1 MKKILFILLTITVLG
16 TSYYILK
23 KEKPNQTSKSNSRK
37 EQIKKQLKAMT
48 LDEKIAQMLIIYYSS
63 TNYDETLEKTI
74 KEVKPGGF
82 ILMNDNIST
91 YQNTL
96 NLVKNMQKDST
107 IPMIIS
113 IDQEGGPVQRL
124 QKITDIE
131 VTSIPSMYDL
141 GKTNDKNL
149 AYNVGKIMA
158 QQLKTLGINLD
169 FAPVVDIYSNKDNKL
184 IANRSF
190 GSDSEE
196 VTTMALALKQGL
208 EDNNVNTC
216 LKHFPGH
223 GDTDIDSHYNL
234 PVINKDYNELSKLE
248 LIPYYKAIK
257 NNTNMIMIGHIA
269 LPKITNDN
277 TPASLSKKII
287 TNILKDKLN
296 YKGLVITDALNMK
309 ALTDN
314 YSDKE
319 IYTMAINAGVDL
331 LLMPNGSR
339 KAIEYIKE
347 SIKEKKITEEMINT
361 SVTKILTYKY
371 NHLKEEYLDFSYLN
385 KEEYNEILTQIKPP

>member
-1 MKKILFILLTITVLG
+1 MKKLLFILLTITILG
-16 TSYYILK
+16 TSYYFLSQ
-23 KEKPNQTSKSNSRK
+23 EKPKQDKSNSIEERV
-37 EQIKKQLKAMT
+37 KKQLKKMT

-63 TNYDETLEKTI
+63 PTYDETLKQTI

-96 NLVKNMQKDST
+96 NLVKSMQKDSK

-113 IDQEGGPVQRL
+113 IDQEGGIVQRL

-131 VTSIPSMYDL
+131 VTNIPSMLAL

-169 FAPVVDIYSNKDNKL
+169 FAPVVDIYSNKDNKV

-190 GSDSEE
+190 GSNSEE

-223 GDTDIDSHYNL
+223 GDTAVDSHYNL
-234 PVINKDYNELSKLE
+234 PVINKDYNDISKIE

-269 LPKITNDN
+269 LPKITKDN
-277 TPASLSKKII
+277 TPASLSKEII
-287 TNILKDKLN
+287 TNLLKTKLK
-296 YKGLVITDALNMK
+296 YQGLVITDALNMK

-339 KAIEYIKE
+339 KAIEYIKQ
-347 SIKEKKITEEMINT
+347 SIKEKKITEQMINT

-371 NHLKEEYLDFSYLN
+371 NHVKEEYLDSSYLN
-385 KEEYNEILTQIKPP
+385 KEEYHEILNQIKNP

>member
-1 MKKILFILLTITVLG
+1 MKKLLFIILTITILG
-16 TSYYILK
+16 TSYYFLSR
-23 KEKPNQTSKSNSRK
+23 EKPKQATSNSIEEK
-37 EQIKKQLKAMT
+37 IKKQLKKMT

-63 TNYDETLEKTI
+63 TTYDETLEQTI

-96 NLVKNMQKDST
+96 NLVKSMQKDSK

-113 IDQEGGPVQRL
+113 IDQEGGIVQRL

-131 VTSIPSMYDL
+131 VTNIPSMLAL

-169 FAPVVDIYSNKDNKL
+169 FAPVVDIYSNKDNKV

-190 GSDSEE
+190 GSNSEE

-223 GDTDIDSHYNL
+223 GDTAVDSHYNL
-234 PVINKDYNELSKLE
+234 PVINKDYNDLSKVE

-269 LPKITNDN
+269 LPKITKDN
-277 TPASLSKKII
+277 TPASLSKEII
-287 TNILKDKLN
+287 TNLLKTKLK
-296 YKGLVITDALNMK
+296 YQGLVITDALNMK

-347 SIKEKKITEEMINT
+347 SIKEKKITEQMINT

-371 NHLKEEYLDFSYLN
+371 NHVKEEYLDSSYLN
-385 KEEYNEILTQIKPP
+385 KEEYNKILNQIKNP

>member
-1 MKKILFILLTITVLG
+1 
-16 TSYYILK
+16 
-23 KEKPNQTSKSNSRK
+23 
-37 EQIKKQLKAMT
+37 
-48 LDEKIAQMLIIYYSS
+48 
-63 TNYDETLEKTI
+63 
-74 KEVKPGGF
+74 
-82 ILMNDNIST
+82 
-91 YQNTL
+91 
-96 NLVKNMQKDST
+96 
-107 IPMIIS
+107 
-113 IDQEGGPVQRL
+113 
-124 QKITDIE
+124 
-131 VTSIPSMYDL
+131 
-141 GKTNDKNL
+141 
-149 AYNVGKIMA
+149 MA

-169 FAPVVDIYSNKDNKL
+169 FAPVVDIYSNKDNKV

-190 GSDSEE
+190 GSNSEE

-223 GDTDIDSHYNL
+223 GDTAVDSHYNL
-234 PVINKDYNELSKLE
+234 PVINKDYNDLSKVE

-269 LPKITNDN
+269 LPKITKDN
-277 TPASLSKKII
+277 TPASLSKEII
-287 TNILKDKLN
+287 TNLLKTKLK
-296 YKGLVITDALNMK
+296 YQGLVITDALNMK

-347 SIKEKKITEEMINT
+347 SIKEKKITEQMINT

-371 NHLKEEYLDFSYLN
+371 NHVKEEYLDSSYLN
-385 KEEYNEILTQIKPP
+385 KEEYNKILNQIKNP

>member
-1 MKKILFILLTITVLG
+1 MKKLLFIILTITILG
-16 TSYYILK
+16 TSYYFLSQ
-23 KEKPNQTSKSNSRK
+23 EKPKQVTSNSIEEK
-37 EQIKKQLKAMT
+37 IKKQLKKMT

-63 TNYDETLEKTI
+63 TTYDKTLEQTI

-96 NLVKNMQKDST
+96 NLVKSMQKDSKV
-107 IPMIIS
+107 PMIIS
-113 IDQEGGPVQRL
+113 IDQEGGIVQRL

-131 VTSIPSMYDL
+131 VTNIPSMLAL

-169 FAPVVDIYSNKDNKL
+169 FAPVVDIYSNKDNKV

-190 GSDSEE
+190 GSNSEE

-223 GDTDIDSHYNL
+223 GDTAVDSHYNL
-234 PVINKDYNELSKLE
+234 PVINKDYNDLSKVE

-269 LPKITNDN
+269 LPKITKDN
-277 TPASLSKKII
+277 TPASLSKEII
-287 TNILKDKLN
+287 TNLLKTKLK
-296 YKGLVITDALNMK
+296 YQGLVITDALNMK

-371 NHLKEEYLDFSYLN
+371 NHVKEEYLDSSYLN
-385 KEEYNEILTQIKPP
+385 KEEYNKILNQIKNP

>member
-1 MKKILFILLTITVLG
+1 MKKLLFIILTITILG
-16 TSYYILK
+16 TSYYFLSR
-23 KEKPNQTSKSNSRK
+23 EKPKQATSNSIEEK
-37 EQIKKQLKAMT
+37 IKKQLKKMT

-63 TNYDETLEKTI
+63 TTYDETLEQTI

-96 NLVKNMQKDST
+96 NLVKSMQKDSK

-113 IDQEGGPVQRL
+113 IDQEGGIVQRL

-131 VTSIPSMYDL
+131 VTNIPSMLAL

-169 FAPVVDIYSNKDNKL
+169 FAPVVDIYSNKDNKV

-190 GSDSEE
+190 GSNSEE

-223 GDTDIDSHYNL
+223 GDTAVDSHYNL
-234 PVINKDYNELSKLE
+234 PVINKDYNDLSKVE

-269 LPKITNDN
+269 LPKITKDN
-277 TPASLSKKII
+277 TPASLSKEII
-287 TNILKDKLN
+287 TNLLKTKLK
-296 YKGLVITDALNMK
+296 YQGLVITDALNMK

-347 SIKEKKITEEMINT
+347 SIKEKKITEQKINT

-371 NHLKEEYLDFSYLN
+371 NHVKEEYLDSSYLN
-385 KEEYNEILTQIKPP
+385 KEEYNKILNQIKNP

>member
-1 MKKILFILLTITVLG
+1 MKKLLFIILTITILG
-16 TSYYILK
+16 TSYYFLSQ
-23 KEKPNQTSKSNSRK
+23 EKPKQVTSNSIEEK
-37 EQIKKQLKAMT
+37 IKKQLKKMT

-63 TNYDETLEKTI
+63 TTYDKTLEQTI

-96 NLVKNMQKDST
+96 NLVKSMQKDSKV
-107 IPMIIS
+107 PMIIS
-113 IDQEGGPVQRL
+113 IDQEGGIVQRL

-131 VTSIPSMYDL
+131 VTNIPSMLAL

-169 FAPVVDIYSNKDNKL
+169 FAPVVDIYSNKDNKV

-190 GSDSEE
+190 GSNSEE

-223 GDTDIDSHYNL
+223 GDTAVDSHYNL
-234 PVINKDYNELSKLE
+234 PVINKDYNDLSKVE

-269 LPKITNDN
+269 LPKITKDN
-277 TPASLSKKII
+277 TPASLSKEII
-287 TNILKDKLN
+287 TNLLKTKLK
-296 YKGLVITDALNMK
+296 YQGLVITDALNMK

-347 SIKEKKITEEMINT
+347 SIKEKKITEQMINT

-371 NHLKEEYLDFSYLN
+371 NHVKEEYLDSSYLN
-385 KEEYNEILTQIKPP
+385 KEEYNKILNQIKNP

>member
-1 MKKILFILLTITVLG
+1 MKKLLFIILTITILG
-16 TSYYILK
+16 TSYYFLSR
-23 KEKPNQTSKSNSRK
+23 EKPKQATSNSIEEK
-37 EQIKKQLKAMT
+37 IKKQLKKMT

-63 TNYDETLEKTI
+63 TTYDETLEQTI

-96 NLVKNMQKDST
+96 NLVKSMQKDSK

-113 IDQEGGPVQRL
+113 IDQEGGIVQRL

-131 VTSIPSMYDL
+131 ATNIPSMLTL

-169 FAPVVDIYSNKDNKL
+169 FAPVVDIYSNKDNKV

-190 GSDSEE
+190 GSNSEE

-223 GDTDIDSHYNL
+223 GDTAVDSHYNL
-234 PVINKDYNELSKLE
+234 PVINKDYNDLSKVE

-269 LPKITNDN
+269 LPKITKDN
-277 TPASLSKKII
+277 TPASLSKEII
-287 TNILKDKLN
+287 TNLLKTKLK
-296 YKGLVITDALNMK
+296 YQGLVITDALNMK

-371 NHLKEEYLDFSYLN
+371 NHVKEEYLDSSYLN
-385 KEEYNEILTQIKPP
+385 KEEYNKILNQIKNP

>member
-1 MKKILFILLTITVLG
+1 MKKLLFIILTITILG
-16 TSYYILK
+16 TSYYFLSQK
-23 KEKPNQTSKSNSRK
+23 KPKQAASNSIEEK
-37 EQIKKQLKAMT
+37 IKKQLKKMT

-63 TNYDETLEKTI
+63 TTYDETLEQTI

-96 NLVKNMQKDST
+96 NLVKSMQKDSK

-113 IDQEGGPVQRL
+113 IDQEGGIVQRL

-131 VTSIPSMYDL
+131 VTNIPSMLAL

-169 FAPVVDIYSNKDNKL
+169 FAPVVDIYSNKDNKV

-190 GSDSEE
+190 GSNSEE

-223 GDTDIDSHYNL
+223 GDTTVDSHYNL
-234 PVINKDYNELSKLE
+234 PVINKDYNDLSKVE

-269 LPKITNDN
+269 LPKITKDN
-277 TPASLSKKII
+277 TPASLSKEII
-287 TNILKDKLN
+287 TNLLKTKLK
-296 YKGLVITDALNMK
+296 YQGLVITDALNMK

-347 SIKEKKITEEMINT
+347 SIKEKKITEQMINT

-371 NHLKEEYLDFSYLN
+371 NHVKEEYLDSSYLN
-385 KEEYNEILTQIKPP
+385 KEEYNKILNQIKNP

>member
-1 MKKILFILLTITVLG
+1 MKKLLFIILTITILG
-16 TSYYILK
+16 TSYYFLSQ
-23 KEKPNQTSKSNSRK
+23 EKPKQVTSNSIEEK
-37 EQIKKQLKAMT
+37 IKKQLKKMT

-63 TNYDETLEKTI
+63 TTYDETLEQTI

-96 NLVKNMQKDST
+96 NLVKSMQKDSK

-113 IDQEGGPVQRL
+113 IDQEGGIVQRL

-131 VTSIPSMYDL
+131 VTNIPSMLTL

-169 FAPVVDIYSNKDNKL
+169 FAPVVDIYNNKDNKV

-190 GSDSEE
+190 GSNSEE
-196 VTTMALALKQGL
+196 VTTMALALKKGL

-223 GDTDIDSHYNL
+223 GDTAVDSHYNL
-234 PVINKDYNELSKLE
+234 PVINKDYNDLSKVE

-269 LPKITNDN
+269 LPKITKDN
-277 TPASLSKKII
+277 TPASLSKEII
-287 TNILKDKLN
+287 TNLLKTKLK
-296 YKGLVITDALNMK
+296 YQGLVITDALNMK

-319 IYTMAINAGVDL
+319 IYTMAINAGVEL

-347 SIKEKKITEEMINT
+347 SIKEKKITEQMINT

-371 NHLKEEYLDFSYLN
+371 NHVKEEYLDFSYLN
-385 KEEYNEILTQIKPP
+385 KEEYNEILTQITP

>member
-1 MKKILFILLTITVLG
+1 MKKLLFIILTITILG
-16 TSYYILK
+16 TSYYFLSQK
-23 KEKPNQTSKSNSRK
+23 KPKQAASNSIEEK
-37 EQIKKQLKAMT
+37 IKKQLKKMT

-63 TNYDETLEKTI
+63 TTYDEILEQTI

-96 NLVKNMQKDST
+96 NLVKSMQKDSK

-113 IDQEGGPVQRL
+113 IDQEGGIVQRL

-131 VTSIPSMYDL
+131 VTNIPSMLTL

-169 FAPVVDIYSNKDNKL
+169 FAPVVDIYSNKDNKV

-190 GSDSEE
+190 GSNSEE

-223 GDTDIDSHYNL
+223 GDTTVDSHYNL
-234 PVINKDYNELSKLE
+234 PVINKDYNDLSKVE

-269 LPKITNDN
+269 LPKITKDN
-277 TPASLSKKII
+277 TPASLSKEII
-287 TNILKDKLN
+287 TNLLKTKLK
-296 YKGLVITDALNMK
+296 YQGLVITDALNMK

-347 SIKEKKITEEMINT
+347 SIKEKKITEQMINT

-371 NHLKEEYLDFSYLN
+371 NHLKEEYLDSSYLN
-385 KEEYNEILTQIKPP
+385 KEEYNKILNQIKNP

>member
-1 MKKILFILLTITVLG
+1 MKKLLFIILTITILG
-16 TSYYILK
+16 TSYYFLSQK
-23 KEKPNQTSKSNSRK
+23 KPKQAASNSIEEK
-37 EQIKKQLKAMT
+37 IKKQLKKMT

-63 TNYDETLEKTI
+63 TTYDEILEQTI

-96 NLVKNMQKDST
+96 NLVKSMQKDSK

-113 IDQEGGPVQRL
+113 IDQEGGIVQRL

-131 VTSIPSMYDL
+131 VTNIPSMLTL

-169 FAPVVDIYSNKDNKL
+169 FAPVVDIYSNKDNKV

-190 GSDSEE
+190 GSNSEE

-223 GDTDIDSHYNL
+223 GDTAVDSHYNL
-234 PVINKDYNELSKLE
+234 PVINKDYNDLSKVE

-269 LPKITNDN
+269 LPKITKDN
-277 TPASLSKKII
+277 TPASLSKEII
-287 TNILKDKLN
+287 TNLLKTKLK
-296 YKGLVITDALNMK
+296 YQGLVITDALNMK

-347 SIKEKKITEEMINT
+347 SIKEKKITEQMINT

-371 NHLKEEYLDFSYLN
+371 NHVKEEYLDSSYLN
-385 KEEYNEILTQIKPP
+385 KEEYNKILNQIKNP

>member
-1 MKKILFILLTITVLG
+1 MKKLLFILLTIIILG
-16 TSYYILK
+16 TSYYFLNQ
-23 KEKPNQTSKSNSRK
+23 EKPKQDKSNSIEEK
-37 EQIKKQLKAMT
+37 IKNKLKAMT

-63 TNYDETLEKTI
+63 PTYDETLEQTI

-96 NLVKNMQKDST
+96 NFVKSMQKDSK

-113 IDQEGGPVQRL
+113 IDQEGGIVQRL

-131 VTSIPSMYDL
+131 VTNIPSMLAL

-169 FAPVVDIYSNKDNKL
+169 FAPVVDIYSNKDNKV

-190 GSDSEE
+190 GSNSEE

-223 GDTDIDSHYNL
+223 GDTAVDSHYNL
-234 PVINKDYNELSKLE
+234 PVINKDYNDLSKVE

-277 TPASLSKKII
+277 TPTSLSKEII
-287 TNILKDKLN
+287 TNLLKTKLK
-296 YKGLVITDALNMK
+296 YQGLVITDALNMK

-339 KAIEYIKE
+339 KAIEYIKQ

-371 NHLKEEYLDFSYLN
+371 NHVKEEYLDSSYLN
-385 KEEYNEILTQIKPP
+385 KEEYNEILNQIKTP

>member
-1 MKKILFILLTITVLG
+1 MKKLLFILLTIIILG
-16 TSYYILK
+16 TSYYFLNQ
-23 KEKPNQTSKSNSRK
+23 EKPKQDKSNSIEEK
-37 EQIKKQLKAMT
+37 IKNKLKAMT

-63 TNYDETLEKTI
+63 PTYDETLEQTI

-96 NLVKNMQKDST
+96 NFVKSMQKDSK

-113 IDQEGGPVQRL
+113 IDQEGGIVQRL

-131 VTSIPSMYDL
+131 VTNIPSMLAL

-169 FAPVVDIYSNKDNKL
+169 FAPVVDIYSNKDNKV

-190 GSDSEE
+190 GSNSEE

-223 GDTDIDSHYNL
+223 GDTAVDSHYNL
-234 PVINKDYNELSKLE
+234 PVINKDYNDLSKVE

-277 TPASLSKKII
+277 TPTSLSKEII
-287 TNILKDKLN
+287 TNLLKTKLK
-296 YKGLVITDALNMK
+296 YQGLVITDALNMK

-339 KAIEYIKE
+339 KAIEYIKQ

-371 NHLKEEYLDFSYLN
+371 NHVKEEYLDSSYLN
-385 KEEYNEILTQIKPP
+385 KEEYNEI

>member
-1 MKKILFILLTITVLG
+1 MKKLLFIILTITILG
-16 TSYYILK
+16 TSYYFLSQ
-23 KEKPNQTSKSNSRK
+23 EKPKQVTSNSIEEK
-37 EQIKKQLKAMT
+37 IKKQLKKMT

-63 TNYDETLEKTI
+63 TTYDESLEQTI

-96 NLVKNMQKDST
+96 NLVKSMQKDSK

-113 IDQEGGPVQRL
+113 IDQEGGIVQRL

-131 VTSIPSMYDL
+131 VTNIPSMLAL

-169 FAPVVDIYSNKDNKL
+169 FAPVVDIYSNKDNKV

-190 GSDSEE
+190 GSNSEE

-223 GDTDIDSHYNL
+223 GDTAVDSHYNL
-234 PVINKDYNELSKLE
+234 PVINKDYNDLSKVE

-269 LPKITNDN
+269 LPKITKDN
-277 TPASLSKKII
+277 TPASLSKEII
-287 TNILKDKLN
+287 TNLLKTKLK
-296 YKGLVITDALNMK
+296 YQGLVITDALNMK

-371 NHLKEEYLDFSYLN
+371 NHVKEEYLDSSYLN
-385 KEEYNEILTQIKPP
+385 KEEYHEILNQIKNP

>member
-1 MKKILFILLTITVLG
+1 MKKLLFILLTITILG
-16 TSYYILK
+16 TSYYFLSQ
-23 KEKPNQTSKSNSRK
+23 EKPKQDKSNSIEERV
-37 EQIKKQLKAMT
+37 KKQLKKMT

-63 TNYDETLEKTI
+63 PTYDETLKQTI

-96 NLVKNMQKDST
+96 NLVKSMQKDSK

-113 IDQEGGPVQRL
+113 IDQEGGIVQRL

-131 VTSIPSMYDL
+131 VTNIPSMLAL

-169 FAPVVDIYSNKDNKL
+169 FAPVVDIYSNKDNKV

-190 GSDSEE
+190 GSNSEE

-223 GDTDIDSHYNL
+223 GDTAVDSHYNL
-234 PVINKDYNELSKLE
+234 PVINKDYNDISKIE

-269 LPKITNDN
+269 LPKITKDN
-277 TPASLSKKII
+277 TPASLSKEII
-287 TNILKDKLN
+287 TNLLKTKLK
-296 YKGLVITDALNMK
+296 YQGLVITDALNMK

-347 SIKEKKITEEMINT
+347 SIKEKKITEQMINT

-371 NHLKEEYLDFSYLN
+371 NHVKEEYLDSSYLN
-385 KEEYNEILTQIKPP
+385 KEEYHEILNQIKNP

>member
-1 MKKILFILLTITVLG
+1 
-16 TSYYILK
+16 
-23 KEKPNQTSKSNSRK
+23 
-37 EQIKKQLKAMT
+37 
-48 LDEKIAQMLIIYYSS
+48 
-63 TNYDETLEKTI
+63 
-74 KEVKPGGF
+74 
-82 ILMNDNIST
+82 MNDNIST

-96 NLVKNMQKDST
+96 NLVKSMQKDSK

-113 IDQEGGPVQRL
+113 IDQEGGIVQRL

-131 VTSIPSMYDL
+131 VTNIPSMLAL

-169 FAPVVDIYSNKDNKL
+169 FAPVVDIYSNKDNKV

-190 GSDSEE
+190 GSNSEE

-223 GDTDIDSHYNL
+223 GDTAVDSHYNL
-234 PVINKDYNELSKLE
+234 PVINKDYNDLSKVE

-269 LPKITNDN
+269 LPKITKDN
-277 TPASLSKKII
+277 TPASLSKEII
-287 TNILKDKLN
+287 TNLLKTKLK
-296 YKGLVITDALNMK
+296 YQGLVITDALNMK

-347 SIKEKKITEEMINT
+347 SIKEKKITEQMINT

-371 NHLKEEYLDFSYLN
+371 NHVKEEYLDSSYLN
-385 KEEYNEILTQIKPP
+385 KEEYNKILNQIKNP

>member
-1 MKKILFILLTITVLG
+1 MKKLLFIILTITILG
-16 TSYYILK
+16 TSYYFLSQ
-23 KEKPNQTSKSNSRK
+23 EKPKQAASNSIEEK
-37 EQIKKQLKAMT
+37 IKKQLKKMT

-63 TNYDETLEKTI
+63 TTYDKTLEQTI

-96 NLVKNMQKDST
+96 NLVKSMQKDSKV
-107 IPMIIS
+107 PMIIS
-113 IDQEGGPVQRL
+113 IDQEGGIVQRL

-131 VTSIPSMYDL
+131 VTNIPSMLTL

-169 FAPVVDIYSNKDNKL
+169 FAPVVDIYSNKDNKV

-190 GSDSEE
+190 GSNSEE

-223 GDTDIDSHYNL
+223 GDTAVDSHYNL
-234 PVINKDYNELSKLE
+234 PVINKDYNDLSKVE

-269 LPKITNDN
+269 LPKITKDN
-277 TPASLSKKII
+277 TPASLSKEII
-287 TNILKDKLN
+287 TNLLKTKLK
-296 YKGLVITDALNMK
+296 YQGLVITDALNMK

-347 SIKEKKITEEMINT
+347 SIKEKKITEQMINT

-371 NHLKEEYLDFSYLN
+371 NHVKEEYLDSSYLN
-385 KEEYNEILTQIKPP
+385 KEEYNKILNQIKNP

>member
-1 MKKILFILLTITVLG
+1 MKKLLFIILTITILG
-16 TSYYILK
+16 TSYYFLSQK
-23 KEKPNQTSKSNSRK
+23 KPKQAASNNIEEK
-37 EQIKKQLKAMT
+37 IKKQLKKKT

-63 TNYDETLEKTI
+63 TTYDETLEQTI

-96 NLVKNMQKDST
+96 NLVKSMQNDSK

-113 IDQEGGPVQRL
+113 IDQEGGIVQRL

-131 VTSIPSMYDL
+131 VTNIPSMLAL

-169 FAPVVDIYSNKDNKL
+169 FAPVVDIYSNKDNKV

-190 GSDSEE
+190 GSNSEE

-223 GDTDIDSHYNL
+223 GDTTVDSHYNL
-234 PVINKDYNELSKLE
+234 PVINKDYNDLSKVE

-269 LPKITNDN
+269 LPKITKDN
-277 TPASLSKKII
+277 TPASLSKEII
-287 TNILKDKLN
+287 TNLLKTKLK
-296 YKGLVITDALNMK
+296 YQGLVITDALNMK

-347 SIKEKKITEEMINT
+347 SIKEKKITEQMINT

-371 NHLKEEYLDFSYLN
+371 NHVKEEYLDSSYLN
-385 KEEYNEILTQIKPP
+385 KEEYNKILNQIKNP